1 MLDLCIYNLQ
11 HKTVQNNLK
20 KINQY
25 WVPFIF
31 FLGGRGE
38 NIFKNRKK
46 EIIEFLVGKTLHGFF
61 YFFILGW
68 RTLVHSCWY
77 NNLTWYTSCKY
88 IKRKRGLVIFVL
100 IFFRQKTLFFREI
113 TYLILLK
120 DCQKIH
126 NCNLHM
132 EMNIEDNWKSCN
144 NR

>member
-1 MLDLCIYNLQ
+1 MKRPFFCEINFKEKVKPLNF
-11 HKTVQNNLK
+11 TK
-20 KINQY
+20 KIDVFFREINFTKKNSR
-25 WVPFIF
+25 WGKRCMVFFI
-31 FLGGRGE
+31 
-38 NIFKNRKK
+38 
-46 EIIEFLVGKTLHGFF
+46 
-61 YFFILGW
+61 FFILGW